1 MHLMLIVPIARS
13 RSYLSYTLRNKL
25 LVGTLQSLPS
35 LRELTFF
42 SIHFLVAFVTQ
53 RYRFSSNEA

>member
-35 LRELTFF
+35 MRELTFF
-42 SIHFLVAFVTQ
+42 FYPF
-53 RYRFSSNEA
+53 FSCVCHAEI